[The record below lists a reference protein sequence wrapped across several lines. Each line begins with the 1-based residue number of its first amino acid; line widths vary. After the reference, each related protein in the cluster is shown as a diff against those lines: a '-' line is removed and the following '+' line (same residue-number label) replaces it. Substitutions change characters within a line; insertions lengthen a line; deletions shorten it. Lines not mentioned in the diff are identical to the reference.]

1 MAEKNAGKAGI
12 VLGGAALVASAIA
25 LAKQRVA
32 LAAPG
37 GEVTLDEATMTLI
50 IALAQTS
57 AETEDLVNRILASL
71 GGSEVKLQVQGFP
84 PNTETGVATRV
95 GIAALATPYQ
105 LPDIVVPDDMNLQ
118 IKGWP
123 LNGGMILVG
132 FSRSGCTNINQVWPL
147 LANEA
152 IGYRIKNAQEI
163 YISGTA
169 VGDWCAI
176 TVEQRR

>member
-84 PNTETGVATRV
+84 PNTETGVATQV
-95 GIAALATPYQ
+95 GIAAAGTPYR
-105 LPDIVVPDDMNLQ
+105 LPDIVVPDDMILQ
-118 IKGWP
+118 LKGWP
-123 LNGGMILVG
+123 GNGGQIWVG
-132 FSRSGCTNINQVWPL
+132 FSRSGCTNINQIWPL

-152 IGYRIKNAQEI
+152 IGYKIKNAHEI
-163 YISGTA
+163 CISGTA